1 MTHRPTTVIINVTI
15 TQFITVITNIAETP
29 RMTSTAR
36 SALLI
41 NHCLLAEAA
50 P

>member
-29 RMTSTAR
+29 RMTTAR
-36 SALLI
+36 SALLA
-41 NHCLLAEAA
+41 NHCLLAGAA